1 VRARINHVPEYLA
14 PGVYVEETSYRS
26 KSIEGVS
33 TITRG
38 FFGTIRRGG
47 DTIAMAA
54 AVLVLGVSSAW
65 SRRSRS
71 TRPADADKFLP
82 RPDRRC
88 PLDSLSRLGPG
99 RRRVDL
105 AGPRAHRLP
114 PGADRR
120 RNHFLCAT
128 IMFSY

>member
-54 AVLVLGVSSAW
+54 AVLVLGVLLGVVASIAV
-65 SRRSRS
+65 
-71 TRPADADKFLP
+71 DKA
-82 RPDRRC
+82 
-88 PLDSLSRLGPG
+88 
-99 RRRVDL
+99 RRRRQV
-105 AGPRAHRLP
+105 P
-114 PGADRR
+114 PPP
-120 RNHFLCAT
+120 
-128 IMFSY
+128 